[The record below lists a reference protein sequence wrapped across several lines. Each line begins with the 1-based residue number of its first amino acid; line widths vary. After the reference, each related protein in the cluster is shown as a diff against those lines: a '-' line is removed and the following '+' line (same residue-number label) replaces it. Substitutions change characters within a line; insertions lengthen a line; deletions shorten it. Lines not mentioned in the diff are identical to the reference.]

1 MTRPMKIYLTA
12 TERVDT
18 DRQIAQTTTIPLP
31 DLFTLIDI
39 VVYAIYE
46 TRVVERYFIRCI
58 RSNGFLLK
66 KGRKKGEKSKSI
78 CNFRVGREEA
88 REMGRGINL
97 SLPISRKRSS

>member
-1 MTRPMKIYLTA
+1 MKIYL

-46 TRVVERYFIRCI
+46 TRVVERYCI

-66 KGRKKGEKSKSI
+66 KGRKKGEEGLKVSQFVISAL
-78 CNFRVGREEA
+78 EAA

-97 SLPISRKRSS
+97 SLPIKESS